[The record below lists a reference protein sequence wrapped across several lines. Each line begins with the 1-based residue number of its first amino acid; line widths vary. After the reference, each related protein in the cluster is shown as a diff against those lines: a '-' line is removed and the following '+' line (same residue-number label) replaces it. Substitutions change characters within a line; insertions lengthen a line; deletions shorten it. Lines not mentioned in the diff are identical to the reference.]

1 MNIMDYRTLAQ
12 SILQTLPSYEP
23 QPKQHS
29 NQSDDERIAEMIW
42 TKMRLEIS
50 LRQPSAYRTF
60 MFI

>member
-1 MNIMDYRTLAQ
+1 MDYRTLAQ

-23 QPKQHS
+23 QPAQPAK
-29 NQSDDERIAEMIW
+29 QSDDERIAEMVW

-50 LRQPSAYRTF
+50 LNRPSAYRSF

>member
-1 MNIMDYRTLAQ
+1 MDYRTLAQ

-23 QPKQHS
+23 QSAQPSK
-29 NQSDDERIAEMIW
+29 QSDDERIAEMVW

-50 LRQPSAYRTF
+50 LNRPSAYRSF